1 MRNYSYDEY
10 TYDNVGNR
18 ISKTAVEGDVSVVTS
33 YTYNEE
39 NRLTQSVTGDVTTY
53 YGYDNNGNQI
63 SEWIRIANVPVS
75 SDSNIRLEFQKI
87 DNDDLLTFY
96 EYDIFNRLSKIKQG
110 KDVIETVYTADG
122 KKLSR
127 TTNGN
132 ITYYIY
138 DGNVVIEEL
147 NEDNEET
154 ARNVYGRNRIT
165 REDSSNKIVYGYN
178 GHGDVIYQA
187 KLDGEVLLIYGYD
200 EFGNVVFERNLED
213 DGSLFAPSMVP
224 PIGGVEE
231 LPEIEYHSIDNPYR
245 YAGYEYLEQI
255 GIYDL
260 NARYYNPEIAR
271 FLSPDPYYNLG
282 NRVIGL
288 YEINV
293 PNAWKI
299 VFSNALYTYCG
310 NNPIGFNDYSGLDPV
325 PQWASRIK
333 YGGATEEDYE
343 KALRIH
349 SIGTASAWAGS
360 AGFIVRYA
368 IKMALERENKITTL
382 DYNGLNLIANRER
395 NLNTIKYDETKKIV
409 SIPKYYDDVGYGFDI
424 SQENLPAGFV
434 AGDLTAEEA
443 YELLKISSQ
452 KFADAIANGFS
463 IYLNQNQFN
472 ALVLLKY
479 NIGYLSNIPG
489 FMDYIENGVYDREE
503 MTSMING
510 YYDSIIKGNPEKA
523 IYRNGW
529 YNRTEAMLDVF
540 FDGNYGYMPIDA
552 VNGEV
557 NK

>member
-1 MRNYSYDEY
+1 MNIY
-10 TYDNVGNR
+10 TYDNAGNR
-18 ISKTAVEGDVSVVTS
+18 ISKTAVDGDVSVVTS

-138 DGNVVIEEL
+138 DGNVVIEEQ

-260 NARYYNPEIAR
+260 NARYYNPKLQDFSLLTRIII
-271 FLSPDPYYNLG
+271 L
-282 NRVIGL
+282 VI
-288 YEINV
+288 E
-293 PNAWKI
+293 
-299 VFSNALYTYCG
+299 
-310 NNPIGFNDYSGLDPV
+310 
-325 PQWASRIK
+325 
-333 YGGATEEDYE
+333 
-343 KALRIH
+343 
-349 SIGTASAWAGS
+349 
-360 AGFIVRYA
+360 
-368 IKMALERENKITTL
+368 
-382 DYNGLNLIANRER
+382 
-395 NLNTIKYDETKKIV
+395 
-409 SIPKYYDDVGYGFDI
+409 
-424 SQENLPAGFV
+424 
-434 AGDLTAEEA
+434 
-443 YELLKISSQ
+443 
-452 KFADAIANGFS
+452 
-463 IYLNQNQFN
+463 
-472 ALVLLKY
+472 
-479 NIGYLSNIPG
+479 
-489 FMDYIENGVYDREE
+489 
-503 MTSMING
+503 
-510 YYDSIIKGNPEKA
+510 
-523 IYRNGW
+523 
-529 YNRTEAMLDVF
+529 
-540 FDGNYGYMPIDA
+540 
-552 VNGEV
+552 
-557 NK
+557 